1 MTSIAEAPVKNYQLY
16 VDGQWTDS
24 LSGRTYE
31 SSNPFDGRVWARVPD
46 GDAADIDRAVA
57 AARNAFKKGPWSKMT
72 GRDRARLMRRL
83 ADILARDYKEL
94 ALAETTDNGK
104 LLRES
109 LGSSAS
115 WPDWYNYFAGMA
127 DKIEGSTI
135 PSDRKNFFVY
145 TRHEPIGVVGAI
157 LPWNSPILLLTF
169 KLAPGLA
176 AGCTFVVKPSEFTPV
191 STLEFA
197 KRMEEAGFPP
207 GVFNVV
213 TGGTAEAG
221 RALVQ
226 HRGIDKIAFT
236 GSAQT
241 AIAIGRASV
250 ENLTPVTYELGGK
263 SPNIIF
269 DDANLDIA
277 VNGILSGIFA
287 ASGQTCMAGSR
298 LLVQE
303 GIHDVLVERLAART
317 KTIRLG
323 SPTEP
328 ETEMGPLA
336 NRPQLEKVLY
346 YLDVAKAEG
355 VQIVCGGRAR
365 PDLGELFVEPTILT
379 NVRNEMRVATEE
391 IFGPVLSVLR
401 FSTEEEAIEI
411 ANETRYGLAAAVWTE
426 NIRRAHRVA
435 HALQAGTVWINAYRT
450 VAHNAPFGGY
460 KMSGWG
466 RENGVDAVREYTQ
479 TKSVYVE
486 LEGATRD
493 PFILG

>member
-1 MTSIAEAPVKNYQLY
+1 MTSTTESPVKTYQLY
-16 VDGQWTDS
+16 VDGQWVDS
-24 LSGRTYE
+24 LSGRTYD
-31 SSNPFDGRVWARVPD
+31 STNPFDGRVWARVPD

-57 AARNAFKKGPWSKMT
+57 AARKALKTGPWSKMT

-83 ADILARDYKEL
+83 ADILARDYETL

-109 LGSSAS
+109 LGSAAS
-115 WPDWYNYFAGMA
+115 WQDWYNYFSGMA
-127 DKIEGSTI
+127 DKIEGATI
-135 PSDRKNFFVY
+135 PSDRRNFFVY

-197 KRMEEAGFPP
+197 KRIEEAGFPP

-241 AIAIGRASV
+241 AIAIGRSSI
-250 ENLTPVTYELGGK
+250 ENLTPTTYELGGK

-269 DDANLDIA
+269 DDANLDAA
-277 VNGILSGIFA
+277 VNGVLAGIFA

-298 LLVQE
+298 LLVQD
-303 GIHDVLVERLAART
+303 GIHDALLERLAART
-317 KTIRLG
+317 RTIRLG
-323 SPTEP
+323 SPTAP

-336 NRPQLEKVLY
+336 NRPQFEKVMY
-346 YLDVAKAEG
+346 YLDVAKGEG
-355 VQIVCGGRAR
+355 ARVVCGGNAR
-365 PDLGELFVEPTILT
+365 PDIGELFVEPTILSGI
-379 NVRNEMRVATEE
+379 RNGMRIATEE
-391 IFGPVLSVLR
+391 VFGPVLSVIR
-401 FSTEEEAIEI
+401 FSSEDEAIEI
-411 ANETRYGLAAAVWTE
+411 ANDTRYGLAAAVWTE

-435 HALQAGTVWINAYRT
+435 HALEAGTVWINAYRT

-466 RENGVDAVREYTQ
+466 RENGIDAVREYTQ

-493 PFILG
+493 PFVLG

>member
-1 MTSIAEAPVKNYQLY
+1 MASMTEAPITTYQLY
-16 VDGQWTDS
+16 IDGQWVDS
-24 LSGRTYE
+24 LSGKTYE
-31 SSNPFDGRVWARVPD
+31 STNPFDGRVWARVPD
-46 GDAADIDRAVA
+46 GNAADVDRAVA
-57 AARNAFKKGPWSKMT
+57 AARKAFKTGPWAEMT
-72 GRDRARLMRRL
+72 GRGRAKLMRRL
-83 ADILARDYKEL
+83 ADILARDYEAL

-109 LGSSAS
+109 LGSAAS
-115 WPDWYNYFAGMA
+115 WQDWYNYFSGMA
-127 DKIEGSTI
+127 DKIEGSTV

-226 HRGIDKIAFT
+226 HKKIDKIAFT

-241 AIAIGRASV
+241 AVAIGRSSI
-250 ENLTPVTYELGGK
+250 ENLTPATYELGGK

-269 DDANLDIA
+269 DDANLDAA
-277 VNGILSGIFA
+277 VNGVLAGIFA

-298 LLVQE
+298 LLVHE
-303 GIHDVLVERLAART
+303 GIHDALLERLVART

-323 SPTEP
+323 SPTSP
-328 ETEMGPLA
+328 DSEMGPLA
-336 NRPQLEKVLY
+336 NRPQFEKVMY
-346 YLDVAKAEG
+346 YLKVAESEG
-355 VQIVCGGRAR
+355 AQVVCGGKAR
-365 PDLGELFVEPTILT
+365 PDIGELFVEPTIVVG
-379 NVRNEMRVATEE
+379 VRNDMRIATEE
-391 IFGPVLSVLR
+391 VFGPVLSVIR

-411 ANETRYGLAAAVWTE
+411 ANDTRYGLAAAVWTE

-435 HALQAGTVWINAYRT
+435 HALEAGTVWINAYRT

-466 RENGVDAVREYTQ
+466 RENGIDAVREYTQ
-479 TKSVYVE
+479 TKSVYIE

-493 PFILG
+493 PFVLG